1 MTRHGEEVQAV
12 ASVDPAVTPTDADVV
27 AQVLGGD
34 RERFSILMRRHNR
47 RLFRVARAIVRDD
60 SEALDVVQ
68 EGYVNA
74 YAHLGQF
81 ATNSAFS
88 TWLTRIV
95 INAALAHRRVSGRAR
110 QLASTSPDPDWRS
123 GTAVT
128 SPEDDACRREL
139 TLLLERAID
148 ELPHPY
154 RLTLV
159 LRELEGLST
168 TEVAA
173 SLGITEEAVRT
184 RLHRTRELLRED
196 LARHIG
202 SEKER
207 LFHFGGANCD
217 ELVRRVLAILAP
229 TGPHQA
235 SAVVARLAP
244 AR

>member
-1 MTRHGEEVQAV
+1 
-12 ASVDPAVTPTDADVV
+12 
-27 AQVLGGD
+27 
-34 RERFSILMRRHNR
+34 
-47 RLFRVARAIVRDD
+47 
-60 SEALDVVQ
+60 
-68 EGYVNA
+68 
-74 YAHLGQF
+74 
-81 ATNSAFS
+81 
-88 TWLTRIV
+88 
-95 INAALAHRRVSGRAR
+95 
-110 QLASTSPDPDWRS
+110 
-123 GTAVT
+123 
-128 SPEDDACRREL
+128 
-139 TLLLERAID
+139 
-148 ELPHPY
+148 
-154 RLTLV
+154 LV